1 MNESVRLE
9 VTDEGEPATH
19 SVNEVFMCAEAHLYE
34 GSRVAIAAARG
45 RVLVTW
51 LNDTKELT
59 AGQSPGGYMVLG
71 CE

>member
-1 MNESVRLE
+1 
-9 VTDEGEPATH
+9 
-19 SVNEVFMCAEAHLYE
+19 VFMCAEAHLYE

-45 RVLVTW
+45 RVLVKW